1 MKLYKHFP
9 FPSLKCTSGGGNSF
23 KLLASGCKFFP
34 KSSWLVARSLEL
46 AASLRLVACSL
57 QLAASLGLAARSLQ
71 LAASLSFAALLTLSA
86 CRRPSAGADKKV
98 FHYNETDGIATLD
111 PAFAKN
117 RSIMWPIHQIYNTLV
132 ETDSNLHFVPALA
145 KTWEVSADRK
155 TWLFHLRTDVC
166 FHDNEA
172 FSGGKGRRMTANDI
186 VYSFARIIDPATA
199 SSGAWIFNNRID
211 PTEPFRAIDDSTFQ
225 LKLLSPFN
233 PILGLLSME
242 YCSVVPREVVWH
254 YGKDFRNHP
263 CGTGPFRFKS
273 WEEGQNLILLK
284 NLHYFEKDSAGRP
297 LPYLDAVKI
306 TLFDEKA
313 TEFLL
318 FRQGQLDFINEID
331 PSFKDEI
338 LSKKGQLK
346 EEWKGKLI
354 LDAFPQLNT
363 EYLGILVDSTSDLVK
378 SSPLRWKQVRQAIN
392 CGFDRRKMMLY
403 LKNSLGIPA
412 ESGFVPAGLPSFD
425 SATVKGYH
433 YDPVRARRLLAEA
446 GFPDGKGMP
455 PIKLLTIANYADF
468 SSFIAKELEDVGFKI
483 QVEVVQKSLLL
494 EQTARS
500 QALFFRGSWIADYP
514 DAENYLSVFY
524 SKNPAPPNYTRYKDP
539 VFDQLYEQALLENN
553 DTLRYR
559 LYRQMDQRIIDAAP
573 IVPLWYDEAVH
584 LVNPRVTG
592 LESNPL
598 NLLELRKVD
607 IIK

>member
-1 MKLYKHFP
+1 MKIYKHFP
-9 FPSLKCTSGGGNSF
+9 FPFLKCTSG
-23 KLLASGCKFFP
+23 LI
-34 KSSWLVARSLEL
+34 LVTVLHL
-46 AASLRLVACSL
+46 AACS
-57 QLAASLGLAARSLQ
+57 SH
-71 LAASLSFAALLTLSA
+71 
-86 CRRPSAGADKKV
+86 PSGEGKKV
-98 FHYNETDGIATLD
+98 FHYNETDGVASLD

-117 RSIMWPIHQIYNTLV
+117 RSIMWPIHQLYNTLV
-132 ETDSNLHFVPALA
+132 ETDAALRFVPALA

-155 TWLFHLRTDVC
+155 TWLFHLRTDVY
-166 FHDNEA
+166 FHDNDA
-172 FSGGKGRRMTANDI
+172 FPGGRGRRMTAGDI
-186 VYSFARIIDPATA
+186 VYSFSRIIDPATA

-211 PTEPFRAIDDSTFQ
+211 PSEPFRALDDSTFQ

-242 YCSVVPREVVWH
+242 YCSVVPREVVQR

-284 NLHYFEKDSAGRP
+284 NDRYFEKDSTGRT

-338 LSKKGQLK
+338 LSKRGQLK
-346 EEWKGKLI
+346 QEWKGKLI

-363 EYLGILVDSTSDLVK
+363 EYLGILIDTTNDLVK
-378 SSPLRWKQVRQAIN
+378 ASPLRWRQVRQAIN
-392 CGFDRRKMMLY
+392 YGFDRHKMMLY
-403 LKNSLGIPA
+403 LKNSLGLPA

-425 SATVKGYH
+425 STKVKGYH
-433 YDPVRARRLLAEA
+433 YDPDHARRLLAEA
-446 GFPDGKGMP
+446 GFPEGKGMP

-468 SSFIAKELEDVGFKI
+468 SSFIAKELEDIGLKI

-539 VFDQLYEQALLENN
+539 DFDRLYEQALLENN
-553 DTLRYR
+553 DSLRYG

-573 IVPLWYDEAVH
+573 IVPLWYDEGVH
-584 LVNPRVTG
+584 LVNPRVRG

-607 IIK
+607 ILQ